1 MVTRAKPPTAPSVAP
16 ISSPVAPILLQ
27 PPPDWELTDELFIE
41 LCELNPGLRFEIDE
55 RGRLSI
61 VPGAGFS
68 SSRRAIAIAAQI
80 YAWIMAGGGGEA
92 GGADGAFRIGG
103 VSIRIP
109 DVSWLSPER
118 LALMEPDDEG
128 IPRFCPDF
136 VIELRSPSD
145 RLPDQQRKMRFW
157 MAQGV
162 RLGWLIDPFA
172 DTAHIYRPDREPEL
186 LQRPNSLSGED
197 VLPGLVVDL
206 SRVWRDQP
214 DA

>member
-61 VPGAGFS
+61 MGGAGFRS
-68 SSRRAIAIAAQI
+68 SWRALRIGGQVD
-80 YAWIMAGGGGEA
+80 AWVLAGGGG
-92 GGADGAFRIGG
+92 GATGTDGFYHLDQDTLRA
-103 VSIRIP
+103 P
-109 DVSWLSPER
+109 DVAWVSVER
-118 LALMEPDDEG
+118 AALMESDDERM
-128 IPRFCPDF
+128 PHLCPDF
-136 VIELRSPSD
+136 VVEVRSPSD
-145 RLPDQQRKMRFW
+145 RLTDQRTKLELW
-157 MAQGV
+157 IKHGV
-162 RLGWLIDPFA
+162 RLGWLIDPFGGVA
-172 DTAHIYRPDREPEL
+172 YIYRPGQSPDQL
-186 LQRPNSLSGED
+186 SRPDSLAGEA

-206 SRVWRDQP
+206 TTVWP

>member
-1 MVTRAKPPTAPSVAP
+1 
-16 ISSPVAPILLQ
+16 
-27 PPPDWELTDELFIE
+27 
-41 LCELNPGLRFEIDE
+41 
-55 RGRLSI
+55 
-61 VPGAGFS
+61 
-68 SSRRAIAIAAQI
+68 
-80 YAWIMAGGGGEA
+80 
-92 GGADGAFRIGG
+92 
-103 VSIRIP
+103 
-109 DVSWLSPER
+109 
-118 LALMEPDDEG
+118 MEPDDEG

-162 RLGWLIDPFA
+162 QLGWLIDPFA